1 MIIFIEDGGA
11 YHYNDPITYTGRLYY
26 RLKMVDAN
34 GSFTYSAI
42 ISLVNEGNSSI
53 SIYPNPATN
62 AVTINAGNELLHTS
76 ARLYNAN
83 GRLLQTIVITANTQ
97 VIAVQQLV
105 SGVYMLQFENGT
117 TEKFIKK

>member
-1 MIIFIEDGGA
+1 VIIFIEDGGA